1 MPTVYDVPADL
12 FIHEVAEHLRENVSE
27 LSPPEWSR
35 FAKTGSN
42 RERTPEDPNWWYIR
56 SASVIRKIYISEPI
70 GVSHLRLL
78 YGGKKRTGNAP
89 AHFKRSSG
97 AVIRTILQQLEKA
110 GLVKTLK
117 GKGRVLT
124 NTGRSLLDRY
134 ATNIKKRI
142 EKEIPSLKVY

>member
-1 MPTVYDVPADL
+1 LPTVYDVPADL
-12 FIHEVAEHLRENVSE
+12 FIHEVAEHLLENVPE
-27 LSPPEWSR
+27 LSPPEWGR

-56 SASVIRKIYISEPI
+56 SASVIRKIYLSEPI

-78 YGGKKRTGNAP
+78 YGGQNRTGNAP
-89 AHFKRSSG
+89 AHYRRGSG

-110 GLVKTLK
+110 GLVKTLE

-124 NTGRSLLDRY
+124 KTGKSLLDRY
-134 ATNIKKRI
+134 ATKIKKRI
-142 EKEIPSLKVY
+142 EQETPSLKVY

>member
-12 FIHEVAEHLRENVSE
+12 YIHEVAEHLRENVPE
-27 LSPPEWSR
+27 VSPPEWSR
-35 FAKTGSN
+35 FAKTGSD
-42 RERTPEDPNWWYIR
+42 RERPPEDPNWWYIR

-78 YGGKKRTGNAP
+78 YGGRKRIGNTP
-89 AHFKRSSG
+89 AHFRKSSG

-110 GLVKTLK
+110 GLVETLE

-124 NTGRSLLDRY
+124 KTGKSLLDRH
-134 ATNIKKRI
+134 AAEIKKRI
-142 EKEIPSLKVY
+142 EKETPSLKAY